1 MNFRKLKKGIAIFL
15 VTLFFILPV
24 LISFLFSTLP
34 QVIANPVVITI
45 WHPYIFLELL
55 FLFIITFIV
64 ESIIIRIFLKPTKL
78 KETSKKFYKSVFA
91 VNLVTF
97 PLTQLFAF
105 LLNRPY
111 FIDLNYFLFV
121 SIFIEAFPIILECLL
136 NLKIFRKFNELQYFE
151 YRVNNMTILKST
163 ISANLVTF
171 AIGFPIFLVF

>member
-34 QVIANPVVITI
+34 QVIANPVGITF
-45 WHPYIFLELL
+45 WHPYLLLELL
-55 FLFIITFIV
+55 FLFIITFTL

-78 KETSKKFYKSVFA
+78 KETSIKFYKSIFA

-111 FIDLNYFLFV
+111 FFDLGYFLFV
-121 SIFIEAFPIILECLL
+121 TVLIEAFPIILECLL
-136 NLKIFRKFNELQYFE
+136 NLKIYKKFNDLHYFE
-151 YRVNNMTILKST
+151 YRVNNMTIIKST
-163 ISANLVTF
+163 ISANLLTF
-171 AIGFPIFLVF
+171 AIGFPIFLIF